1 VFLRGLKM
9 LRKTA
14 FVTIILASFAAV
26 LPVRAGGLWITEYNQ
41 PTQGRAGA
49 GEEAGS
55 GDASDAFFNPA
66 SMSRHTES
74 QLMVNGGLVQSKVEF
89 DVDQGSVLNGS
100 GDGGDAG
107 GLVPSGSVFYSRPIN
122 ATWSAGISVLA
133 LTGAVLDYDDDW
145 VGRFEAQDVDLIVIG
160 VIPSVA
166 FKATD
171 KLSFG
176 FAVPVMYSN
185 LELDIAVPSLLAPG
199 DGEGKAK
206 VDGDDVQVAPSVS
219 FHYQFSERTA
229 IGGRATSK
237 FDFDYDGDIDAKY
250 LGEVGVNTE
259 LTMAAIAR
267 VGLSHEF
274 NDRWSGYATLGWD
287 DWSQMDDVVL
297 STNNRGVSLPRDWH
311 DTYHS
316 ALGADYR
323 LDDQWTLRAGIAYD
337 TSPTN
342 GSDRTADM
350 PLDEQFRYA
359 IGADYLRDS
368 GMKVSGSL
376 VYADY
381 GDAEIDNSG
390 DRRVRGF
397 SGEYQTNELWFASLS
412 FNWPLGG
419 GSRR

>member
-1 VFLRGLKM
+1 MRTLLQRSTITLALLG
-9 LRKTA
+9 TSQA
-14 FVTIILASFAAV
+14 F
-26 LPVRAGGLWITEYNQ
+26 AGGLWITEFNQ

-49 GEEAGS
+49 GEEAGT

-66 SMSRHTES
+66 SMSRHSES
-74 QLMVNGGLVQSKVEF
+74 QLLVAGGLIQSKVEF
-89 DVDQGSVLNGS
+89 DVEQGSAFNGT

-107 GLVPSGSVFYSRPIN
+107 GLTPSGSVFYSHPIN
-122 ATWSAGISVLA
+122 DTWSAGMAVVA
-133 LTGAVLDYDDDW
+133 LTGAVLDYDDEW

-160 VIPSVA
+160 AVPSVA

-176 FAVPVMYSN
+176 VSLPVMYSD
-185 LELDIAVPSLLAPG
+185 LELDIAIPNLISPG
-199 DGEGKAK
+199 DDEGKGELE
-206 VDGDDVQVAPSVS
+206 GDDVQVAASLS
-219 FHYQFSERTA
+219 FHYQFTPQTA

-237 FDFDYDGDIDAKY
+237 FKFDYGGNLERKY
-250 LGEVGVNTE
+250 GGQVGINTE
-259 LTMAAIAR
+259 LTMAAIAK
-267 VGLSHEF
+267 VGLSHYF
-274 NDRWSGYATLGWD
+274 NDRWSGYATLGWE
-287 DWSQMDDVVL
+287 DWSEMDEVL
-297 STNNRGVSLPRDWH
+297 LSGNSRGVVLPRDWH

-323 LDDQWTLRAGIAYD
+323 VDEQWTLRAGIAYD

-342 GSDRTADM
+342 DNDRTADM

-359 IGADYLRDS
+359 IGADYMRKS

-390 DRRVRGF
+390 NLRLTGF
-397 SGEYQTNELWFASLS
+397 KGEYKTNDLWFASVS

-419 GSRR
+419 GSRH

>member
-1 VFLRGLKM
+1 MKPILRLSAI
-9 LRKTA
+9 T
-14 FVTIILASFAAV
+14 LALLGANQA
-26 LPVRAGGLWITEYNQ
+26 LAGGLWLSEYNQ

-49 GEEAGS
+49 GEEAGN

-74 QLMVNGGLVQSKVEF
+74 QLMVAGGLILPQVEF
-89 DVDQGSVLNGS
+89 DVDRGSALNGD
-100 GDGGDAG
+100 GDGGNAG
-107 GLVPSGSVFYSRPIN
+107 GLTPSASVFYSRPIN
-122 ATWSAGISVLA
+122 DTWSVGISGLA
-133 LTGAVLDYDDDW
+133 LTGSALDYDDDW
-145 VGRFEAQDVDLIVIG
+145 VGRFEAQDVTLVVIG
-160 VIPSVA
+160 AIPSVA

-171 KLSFG
+171 KLSLG

-185 LELDIAVPSLLAPG
+185 LELDIAVPNLASPG

-206 VDGDDVQVAPSVS
+206 IDGDDVQVAVSLS

-229 IGGRATSK
+229 IGGRASSK
-237 FDFDYDGDIDAKY
+237 FEFDYDGNIDAKY
-250 LGEVGVNTE
+250 LGQVGVNTE
-259 LTMAAIAR
+259 LTLAALAR
-267 VGLSHEF
+267 IGLSHEF

-287 DWSQMDDVVL
+287 DWSEMNEVILSGDNNGVV
-297 STNNRGVSLPRDWH
+297 LPRDWH

-316 ALGADYR
+316 ALGVDYR
-323 LDDQWTLRAGIAYD
+323 LDNQWTLRAGMSYD

-342 GSDRTADM
+342 KNDRTADM
-350 PLDEQFRYA
+350 PIDEQFRYA

-381 GDAEIDNSG
+381 GDAEIASSG
-390 DRRVRGF
+390 DRGLVGF
-397 SGEYQTNELWFASLS
+397 SGKYQTNQIWFASVA

-419 GSRR
+419 GPRR

>member
-1 VFLRGLKM
+1 MKPILRLSAI
-9 LRKTA
+9 T
-14 FVTIILASFAAV
+14 LALLGANQA
-26 LPVRAGGLWITEYNQ
+26 LAGGLWLSEYNQ

-49 GEEAGS
+49 GEEAGN

-74 QLMVNGGLVQSKVEF
+74 QLMVAGGLVLPQVEF
-89 DVDQGSVLNGS
+89 DVDRGSALNGD

-107 GLVPSGSVFYSRPIN
+107 GLTPSASVFYSRPIN
-122 ATWSAGISVLA
+122 DTWSVGISGLA
-133 LTGAVLDYDDDW
+133 LTGSALDYDDDW
-145 VGRFEAQDVDLIVIG
+145 VGRFEAQDVTLVVIG
-160 VIPSVA
+160 AIPSVA

-171 KLSFG
+171 KLSLG

-185 LELDIAVPSLLAPG
+185 LELDIAVPNLASPGDG

-206 VDGDDVQVAPSVS
+206 IDGDDVQVAVSLS

-229 IGGRATSK
+229 IGGRASSK
-237 FDFDYDGDIDAKY
+237 FEFDYDGNIDAKY
-250 LGEVGVNTE
+250 LGQVGVNTE
-259 LTMAAIAR
+259 LTLAALAR
-267 VGLSHEF
+267 IGLSHEF

-287 DWSQMDDVVL
+287 DWSEMNEVILSGDNNGVV
-297 STNNRGVSLPRDWH
+297 LPRDWH

-316 ALGADYR
+316 ALGVDYR
-323 LDDQWTLRAGIAYD
+323 LDNQWTLRAGMSYD

-342 GSDRTADM
+342 KNDRTADM
-350 PLDEQFRYA
+350 PIDEQFRYA

-381 GDAEIDNSG
+381 GDAEIANSG
-390 DRRVRGF
+390 DRGLVGF
-397 SGEYQTNELWFASLS
+397 SGKYQTNQIWFASVA

-419 GSRR
+419 GPRR

>member
-1 VFLRGLKM
+1 MKPILRLSAI
-9 LRKTA
+9 T
-14 FVTIILASFAAV
+14 LALLGANQA
-26 LPVRAGGLWITEYNQ
+26 LAGGLWLSEYNQ

-49 GEEAGS
+49 GEEAGN

-74 QLMVNGGLVQSKVEF
+74 QLMVAGGLILSQVEF
-89 DVDQGSVLNGS
+89 DVDRGSALNGD
-100 GDGGDAG
+100 GDGGNAG
-107 GLVPSGSVFYSRPIN
+107 GLTPSASVFYSRPIN
-122 ATWSAGISVLA
+122 DTWSVGISGLA
-133 LTGAVLDYDDDW
+133 LTGSALDYDDDW
-145 VGRFEAQDVDLIVIG
+145 VGRFEAQDVTLVVIG
-160 VIPSVA
+160 AIPSVA

-171 KLSFG
+171 KLSLG

-185 LELDIAVPSLLAPG
+185 LELDIAVPNLASPG

-206 VDGDDVQVAPSVS
+206 IDGDDVQVAVSLS

-229 IGGRATSK
+229 IGGRASSK
-237 FDFDYDGDIDAKY
+237 FEFDYDGNIDAKY
-250 LGEVGVNTE
+250 LGQVGVNTE
-259 LTMAAIAR
+259 LTLAALAR
-267 VGLSHEF
+267 IGLSHEF

-287 DWSQMDDVVL
+287 DWSEMNEVILSGDNNGVV
-297 STNNRGVSLPRDWH
+297 LPRDWH

-316 ALGADYR
+316 ALGVDYR
-323 LDDQWTLRAGIAYD
+323 LDNQWTLRAGMSYD

-342 GSDRTADM
+342 KNDRTADM
-350 PLDEQFRYA
+350 PIDEQFRYA

-381 GDAEIDNSG
+381 GDAEIANSG
-390 DRRVRGF
+390 DRGLVGF
-397 SGEYQTNELWFASLS
+397 SGKYQTNQIWFASVA

-419 GSRR
+419 GPRR